1 MNNPLD
7 ILCFVFGLIFMLMS
21 CGSPAEKEIQ
31 ELTISVDTVQI
42 DPGEELLF
50 LKWGLELS
58 GLSEDQRYLF
68 NFDVEQHQLEK
79 IDLDCLALERKIP
92 FEKEGPNGLN
102 SIHSLKGWDRGRIF
116 FSTWKGPLLFSEYG
130 QLEHTWNVDPKG
142 FSGDVLSEKESLIG
156 VQIDPIRNRRLY
168 GLVKEFQN
176 KEVEFARVDMD
187 QKHIYRYSVPV
198 LNKVETYTALL
209 NTGENLAYHEV
220 STYLEVVESGVLFGA
235 ETGSE
240 WYLYDPVG
248 DSIRVASSK
257 SRWLD
262 DENRAIGGDFGAA
275 GEFTRYYKQYM
286 EGPHYFLPVY
296 DAQNKRYWRLF
307 YEHYFTVEKTEGL
320 FPKSSGVNVYLA
332 LYDEELNLIQEAKLP
347 FLTQKP
353 SRHFIK
359 DGMLWIFV
367 NLEDEMGFVR
377 LEIDL

>member
-7 ILCFVFGLIFMLMS
+7 ILCFVFGLIFMLFS

-79 IDLDCLALERKIP
+79 IDLDCLVLERKIS

-102 SIHSLKGWDRGRIF
+102 SIHSLKGWKGDLIF

-130 QLEHTWNVDPKG
+130 QLEQSWNVDPKE
-142 FSGDVLSEKESLIG
+142 FSGDVLSEKESLMG
-156 VQIDPIRNRRLY
+156 VLIDPSAEKEAY
-168 GLVKEFQN
+168 GLAKAFRNEMVSFVRLDLDQN
-176 KEVEFARVDMD
+176 
-187 QKHIYRYSVPV
+187 QIYRYSLP
-198 LNKVETYTALL
+198 LLDKLGTYTASL
-209 NTGENLAYHEV
+209 NDGESYAYHDAE
-220 STYLEVVESGVLFGA
+220 TYQEIVDSGVLFGA

-240 WYLYDPVG
+240 FYHYDPKADTIKIVG
-248 DSIRVASSK
+248 SNSKWLESENKAKGHDFAS
-257 SRWLD
+257 
-262 DENRAIGGDFGAA
+262 A
-275 GEFTRYYKQYM
+275 GEFSRYFQQFM
-286 EGPHYFLPVY
+286 EGPHYLLPVY

-307 YEHYFTVEKTEGL
+307 YENYYKSEKTEGL
-320 FPKSSGVNVYLA
+320 FPQPAGANVYLA
-332 LYDEELNLIQEAKLP
+332 LYDEELNLIQEAELP
-347 FLTQKP
+347 FLTEKP
-353 SRHFIK
+353 LRHFIK
-359 DGMLWIFV
+359 DGMLWIVV

-377 LEIDL
+377 LSVSG